1 MARSYLTAPLGSLA
15 QRSPLTRKVIWGA
28 EYALLSVFWGL
39 SAVLP
44 VRVASAIGHRLIWFC
59 APRLPKFGHSV
70 RNLSIAFPDKSKAEI
85 ATLARQTW
93 ATTGRVLAEYP
104 HMRKLSTR
112 PAEQGTDMLVDSEV
126 EALIA
131 AGKPIMCVTAHVG
144 NWELAAGTVAHRL
157 GVPLSV
163 VYSPQQN
170 PYIARRMLKMR
181 QSLGCGLIEK
191 RSAVRGSLTALSK
204 GRSVG
209 MLIDTRADEG
219 EPIRFF
225 GFDAMTSLVPARLAL
240 RTEVPVVPVRVVR
253 YDGTRFRVHLQ
264 KPIHVD
270 RTSGNDRETARLLT
284 ASIMAHYETWITEQP
299 GHWLCSKRRWPKQV
313 TRSATSN
320 ASA

>member
-1 MARSYLTAPLGSLA
+1 M
-15 QRSPLTRKVIWGA
+15 
-28 EYALLSVFWGL
+28 
-39 SAVLP
+39 
-44 VRVASAIGHRLIWFC
+44 
-59 APRLPKFGHSV
+59 
-70 RNLSIAFPDKSKAEI
+70 
-85 ATLARQTW
+85 
-93 ATTGRVLAEYP
+93 
-104 HMRKLSTR
+104 
-112 PAEQGTDMLVDSEV
+112 
-126 EALIA
+126 
-131 AGKPIMCVTAHVG
+131 
-144 NWELAAGTVAHRL
+144 
-157 GVPLSV
+157 
-163 VYSPQQN
+163 
-170 PYIARRMLKMR
+170 
-181 QSLGCGLIEK
+181 
-191 RSAVRGSLTALSK
+191 RGSLTALSK